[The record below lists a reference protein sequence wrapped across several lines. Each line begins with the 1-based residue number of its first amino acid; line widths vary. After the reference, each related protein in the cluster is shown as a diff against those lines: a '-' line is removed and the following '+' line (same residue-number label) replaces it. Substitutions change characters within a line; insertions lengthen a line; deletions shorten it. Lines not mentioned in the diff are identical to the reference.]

1 MSLKHKH
8 LVGYIMLL
16 AWMAVIFMLSHEPAD
31 VSSTRSDVISAAI
44 TSLSGGQL
52 DDVSTY
58 VVRKS
63 AHAVAYLVLGV
74 LAYRVMRGHG
84 LGDRRAV
91 GFSILL
97 CAVYAISDEVHQV
110 FVPGRSGEVG
120 DVLLDTVAASIGV
133 IGYHGIRQY
142 LTKRAARHA

>member
-1 MSLKHKH
+1 MPVNKSLIIS
-8 LVGYIMLL
+8 YAMLI
-16 AWMAVIFMLSHEPAD
+16 AWMTVIFMLSHEPAD

-63 AHAVAYLVLGV
+63 AHAVMYLVLGV

-120 DVLLDTVAASIGV
+120 DVLLDTVAAGIGV
-133 IGYHGIRQY
+133 IGYHGIKQY